1 MRTILILCLSILFL
15 PLTLTAQDNPLDLS
29 QGNITITTNGTYTI
43 TSNSSE
49 TNNHIIV
56 NENLDNVSITLKN
69 VKVKIDNTSPMI
81 IKNGTKVTLILEDEN
96 SLICNSPASSR
107 SSYPGLDIQS
117 NAEVTIQ
124 GNGKLTAEGGEE
136 ANYFGAPGIRCT
148 EATLI
153 IDEGTIIA
161 NGNISSAGINIP
173 KKSNL
178 IIRNGNITA
187 NGGNGSA
194 GIGGNWSDSC
204 GSIQITGGTVKAKG
218 SSIDSGI
225 GSGRFGGAPEKI
237 IITGGDVT
245 AISSESLPIGNNPGI
260 YICTVDVKQYTDDKE
275 TPYKGDPITFTNGLT
290 KTADNEF
297 TVKGDL
303 TLPVDFTLGNGQTLK
318 IEEGAKLTITD
329 DEGTFTNNGGTIEV
343 YGELIGEDKIT
354 GSGGTINQ
362 YYDVTYDGN
371 EGNGDL
377 PEKQSCKGGEN
388 ANISF
393 EKTPTRQYYTF
404 LGWDTNKDATDA
416 TYTSDGTTQMPVN
429 GNTTL
434 YAIWKPN
441 AFTIDNSTEVEQIYG
456 KTFNNIDLST
466 LITKAEEDKEYSPI
480 TSYTLSSTLTG
491 LSLNGSILS
500 GRPYVTVQ
508 DGQDVTIKVS
518 NGITSLDKDL
528 TIKFKISQRE
538 LNLKI
543 TENQLIYKDE
553 KASYK
558 VDFSLTNT
566 LEDETPA
573 YEGKLTIA
581 DDGALSLNGLSL
593 EDNGNFKASNY
604 KLALQDGTKVTILD
618 KNASEV
624 VAEPSAPA
632 QGSNNWFTSDI
643 TLQSPEGFT
652 IEGKGIVQKSSSPQT
667 SIIISE
673 EGNYQYEYTL
683 VRLGTS
689 RDVTYDVLLDKTTPE
704 LTGGTPSVK
713 YKEAT
718 FTLTD
723 NVSGIASYSY
733 NLDNKGGVTVNVDNA
748 PLSLS
753 FKLSDEVGEH
763 TIDLTV
769 TDKAGHSKE
778 YTNIKFELKAEPKP
792 VNPPVIP
799 DDPDDPAPVRYT
811 VTLPTVEGAATDP
824 AAGSYEVESWG
835 NFSFLLTLGEGYRKD
850 SHPVVTARGE
860 TLTPNASTGKYI
872 IRNVQSDITV
882 GITGIVKDVATGNES
897 LSDGFHITTSGRLL
911 LVTVPRATRLYLT
924 DTSGRLILSRLLPAG
939 DTRIDDLA
947 AGVYFLTLEGEKTK
961 KIIIR

>member
-15 PLTLTAQDNPLDLS
+15 PLTLAAQDNQLDLS
-29 QGNITITTNGTYTI
+29 QGNVTIETSGTYTI
-43 TSNSSE
+43 TSNGSE

-56 NENLDNVSITLKN
+56 NANLDNVSITLKN

-81 IKNGTKVTLILEDEN
+81 IKNGSKVTLILEDEN
-96 SLICNSPASSR
+96 SLICNSPGYSR
-107 SSYPGLDIQS
+107 PSYPGLDILA
-117 NAEVTIQ
+117 NAEMTIQ
-124 GNGKLTAEGGEE
+124 GNGKLTAEGGEGLE
-136 ANYFGAPGIRCT
+136 YWGAPGIRCT
-148 EATLI
+148 EASLI
-153 IDEGTIIA
+153 IDGGTIVA
-161 NGNISSAGINIP
+161 NGNNNSAGINIP

-187 NGGNGSA
+187 NGVSTA
-194 GIGGNWSDSC
+194 GIGGNHSNSC

-218 SSIDSGI
+218 DYASGI
-225 GSGRFGGAPEKI
+225 GSGNWGGAPEKI

-260 YICTVDVKQYTDDKE
+260 YICTVNVNQYTGEDG
-275 TPYKGDPITFTNGLT
+275 TPYTGDPITFTNGLT
-290 KTADNEF
+290 KTAKNEF

-303 TLPVDFTLGNGQTLK
+303 TLPVDFTLSSGQTLK
-318 IEEGAKLTITD
+318 IEKGAKLTIAD

-343 YGELIGEDKIT
+343 YGELIGKDKIT

-441 AFTIDNSTEVEQIYG
+441 AFTIDNSIEVEQIYG
-456 KTFNNIDLST
+456 ETFNSIDLST
-466 LITKAEEDKEYSPI
+466 LITEAEEGKEYSPI

-538 LNLKI
+538 LNLKV
-543 TENQLIYKDE
+543 TENQLIYKNE
-553 KASYK
+553 QASYK

-581 DDGALSLNGLSL
+581 DDGALSLDGLSL

-643 TLQSPEGFT
+643 TLQSPQGFT

-683 VRLGTS
+683 VRLETS

-733 NLDNKGGVTVNVDNA
+733 NLDNKGAVTVNVDNA

-792 VNPPVIP
+792 VDPPVIP
-799 DDPDDPAPVRYT
+799 DIPDDPAPVRYT
-811 VTLPTVEGAATDP
+811 VTLLAVEGATTDP

-835 NFSFLLTLGEGYRKD
+835 SFSFLLTLDEGYRTD

-860 TLTPNASTGKYI
+860 TLTPNASTGKYTI
-872 IRNVQSDITV
+872 QHVRSDITV
-882 GITGIVKDVATGNES
+882 EITGIVKDVATGNET

-911 LVTVPRATRLYLT
+911 LVTVPRAIRLYLT
-924 DTSGRLILSRLLPAG
+924 DTSGRLILTRQLPAG

-947 AGVYFLTLEGEKTK
+947 VGVYLLTLEGEKTK

>member
-15 PLTLTAQDNPLDLS
+15 PLTLAAEDNQLDLS
-29 QGNITITTNGTYTI
+29 QGNVTIETSGAYTI
-43 TSNSSE
+43 TSNGNE

-69 VKVKIDNTSPMI
+69 VEVKIYDTSPMI
-81 IKNGTKVTLILEDEN
+81 IKNGAKVTLILEEEN
-96 SLICNSPASSR
+96 SLTCSSDR
-107 SSYPGLDIQS
+107 FIRLSYPGLDILS

-124 GNGKLTAEGGEE
+124 GNGNLTAQGGDA

-148 EATLI
+148 EASLI
-153 IDEGTIIA
+153 IDGGTIIA
-161 NGNISSAGINIP
+161 NGNNHSAGINIP
-173 KKSNL
+173 AKSVLTING
-178 IIRNGNITA
+178 GNITA
-187 NGGNGSA
+187 KEGGGSA
-194 GIGGNWSDSC
+194 GIGGNMESSC
-204 GSIQITGGTVKAKG
+204 GTIHITGGTVKANG
-218 SSIDSGI
+218 GASGI
-225 GSGRFGGAPEKI
+225 GSGYWGSSPEKI
-237 IITGGDVT
+237 IITGGSVT
-245 AISSESLPIGNNPGI
+245 TICNDHLPIGNNPET
-260 YICTVDVKQYTDDKE
+260 YICTVDVNQYTDDKE
-275 TPYKGDPITFTNGLT
+275 TPYTGDPITFTNGLT

-624 VAEPSAPA
+624 VAEPFAPA

-733 NLDNKGGVTVNVDNA
+733 NLDNKGAVTVNVDNA

-824 AAGSYEVESWG
+824 VAGSYEVESWG

-872 IRNVQSDITV
+872 IPNVQSDITV
-882 GITGIVKDVATGNES
+882 GITGIVKDIATGNES
-897 LSDGFHITTSGRLL
+897 LSDGFHITTSGGLL

-947 AGVYFLTLEGEKTK
+947 AGVYLLTLEGEKTK

>member
-15 PLTLTAQDNPLDLS
+15 PLTLAAEDNQLDLS
-29 QGNITITTNGTYTI
+29 QGNVTIEASGTYTI
-43 TSNSSE
+43 TSNGSE

-56 NENLDNVSITLKN
+56 NESLDNVSITLKN
-69 VKVKIDNTSPMI
+69 VKVKINNTSPMI
-81 IKNGTKVTLILEDEN
+81 IKNGSKVTLILEEEN
-96 SLICNSPASSR
+96 SLTCSSDR
-107 SSYPGLDIQS
+107 FIRLSYPGLDILS

-124 GNGKLTAEGGEE
+124 GNGNLTVQGGDA
-136 ANYFGAPGIRCT
+136 ANYYGAPGIRCT
-148 EATLI
+148 EASLI
-153 IDEGTIIA
+153 IDGGTIIA
-161 NGNISSAGINIP
+161 NGNNNGAGINIP
-173 KKSNL
+173 EKSSL
-178 IIRNGNITA
+178 IIKNGNITA
-187 NGGNGSA
+187 NSGSNSA
-194 GIGGNWSDSC
+194 GIGGNRSSSC

-218 SSIDSGI
+218 DYASGI
-225 GSGRFGGAPEKI
+225 GSGYWGSSPEKI
-237 IITGGDVT
+237 IITGGSVT
-245 AISSESLPIGNNPGI
+245 TICNDHLPIGNNPET
-260 YICTVDVKQYTDDKE
+260 YICTVDVNQYTDDKE
-275 TPYKGDPITFTNGLT
+275 TPYTGDPITFTNGLT

-303 TLPVDFTLGNGQTLK
+303 ILPVDFTLGNGQTLK
-318 IEEGAKLTITD
+318 IEEGAKLIITD
-329 DEGTFTNNGGTIEV
+329 DEGKFTNNGGTIEV

-354 GSGGTINQ
+354 GSGGTVNQ
-362 YYDVTYDGN
+362 YYNVTYDGN

-388 ANISF
+388 TNISF

-441 AFTIDNSTEVEQIYG
+441 AFNVNNSTEVEQIYG
-456 KTFNNIDLST
+456 VKFSSIDLST
-466 LITKAEEDKEYSPI
+466 LITKAEEGKEYSPI

-538 LNLKI
+538 LNLKV

-573 YEGKLTIA
+573 YEGMLTIA

-593 EDNGNFKASNY
+593 KDNDNFKASNY

-733 NLDNKGGVTVNVDNA
+733 NLDNKGAVTVNVDNA

-769 TDKAGHSKE
+769 TDKAGHLKE

-792 VNPPVIP
+792 VDPPVIP
-799 DDPDDPAPVRYT
+799 DDPNDPAPVRYT
-811 VTLPTVEGAATDP
+811 VTLPAVEGATTDP

-872 IRNVQSDITV
+872 IPNVQSDITV

-897 LSDGFHITTSGRLL
+897 LSDGFHITTSGGLL

-947 AGVYFLTLEGEKTK
+947 AGVYLLTLEGEKTK